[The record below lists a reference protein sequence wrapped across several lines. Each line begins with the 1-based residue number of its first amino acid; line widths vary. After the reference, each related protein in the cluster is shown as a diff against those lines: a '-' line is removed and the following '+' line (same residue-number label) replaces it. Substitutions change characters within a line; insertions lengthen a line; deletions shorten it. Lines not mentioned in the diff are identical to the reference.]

1 MNIKTNGEYIKINLF
16 PSQLTQDT
24 TPTPDNP
31 QNIHVIKGI
40 NVITLSNS
48 DNSKSQNYPIT
59 LSSNNLFDF
68 DNIVVSRLGNEGTVN
83 VENNI
88 ITFTA
93 TGQSVYGVTIDL
105 ADLNLKNNT
114 TYTVS
119 NLFTNTG
126 TLAGNTGWRYYDGST
141 YTSLNN
147 YQTYFTFTTTESGT
161 NQLLYYLGSPVT
173 YTGTLTLYNIQLLEG
188 NITQANIPNYLP
200 YIANPI
206 EYCKIGDY
214 EDQLFKNTTDSPYYD
229 NTLVEGDWYLKKNIL
244 KHTFVGDSSV
254 DNYLFNADSTNTLAV
269 NLVLNK
275 IDKAV
280 IRVTNIVSLYSNF
293 FSYASNANDDEHLYI
308 TGATPI
314 TGGYYGNIR
323 LYIAHSRL
331 NGYSSS
337 LTNNEKRDL
346 VKTWL
351 SQNPLIVYCIPVTP
365 QTIHITETDYPI
377 LHQQL
382 EDMYNNA
389 KSYEQETNI
398 SQTNDDLPFDITYQ
412 LYRKPEDLKD
422 VISNINEFLRVN
434 L

>member
-16 PSQLTQDT
+16 PSELTQDSA
-24 TPTPDNP
+24 PTPDNP
-31 QNIHVIKGI
+31 ENIHVIKGI

-48 DNSKSQNYPIT
+48 DNSKSQNY
-59 LSSNNLFDF
+59 
-68 DNIVVSRLGNEGTVN
+68 
-83 VENNI
+83 
-88 ITFTA
+88 
-93 TGQSVYGVTIDL
+93 TI
-105 ADLNLKNNT
+105 N
-114 TYTVS
+114 
-119 NLFTNTG
+119 
-126 TLAGNTGWRYYDGST
+126 
-141 YTSLNN
+141 
-147 YQTYFTFTTTESGT
+147 
-161 NQLLYYLGSPVT
+161 LGS
-173 YTGTLTLYNIQLLEG
+173 L
-188 NITQANIPNYLP
+188 
-200 YIANPI
+200 

-254 DNYLFNADSTNTLAV
+254 DNYLFNADSTNTLAI

-293 FSYASNANDDEHLYI
+293 FSYASNANDNEHLYI

-351 SQNPLIVYCIPVTP
+351 SQNPLVVYCIPVTP
-365 QTIHITETDYPI
+365 QTIHITETDYPV
-377 LHQQL
+377 LYQQL

-398 SQTNDDLPFDITYQ
+398 SQTNDDLPFNIIYQ